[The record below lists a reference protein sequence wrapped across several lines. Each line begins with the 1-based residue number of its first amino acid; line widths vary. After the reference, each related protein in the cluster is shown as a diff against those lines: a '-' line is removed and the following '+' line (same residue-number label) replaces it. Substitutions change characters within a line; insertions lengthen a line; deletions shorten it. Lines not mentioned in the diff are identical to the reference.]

1 MGKFNRS
8 VSHPGPGPTP
18 EQLEA
23 VAASDRRAAL
33 EPRTPKTAPV
43 QPNRTNSFAAAV
55 GRNGSY
61 EGGLKQLR
69 RSETSITEADG
80 ACRLGVSRKDTLLLF
95 PQRDS
100 ILPAL
105 KGQTG
110 VGGTRTKKYKSVA
123 DSPSSGNS
131 GGGVSGRKG
140 GCPDEEDEEE
150 VESSDEADSDS
161 FQSSEDSKRLSPP
174 TQIQSLSEET
184 SSSAGASSFKKNDS
198 SDEEEE
204 SSASVVGGAPV
215 CPPSLQGESSSSSG
229 ISRSKILE
237 ALEATDPALQKRQ
250 QHGVHP
256 STCYEESDS
265 QDQAEVGGCLG
276 FTTEDESVV

>member
-1 MGKFNRS
+1 MTPPAAAAATKPASEEHKNIIKFNRS

-23 VAASDRRAAL
+23 SAASDRRSGL

-105 KGQTG
+105 STGLKGQTG

-131 GGGVSGRKG
+131 GGGGVSGRKG
-140 GCPDEEDEEE
+140 GCLDEEDEEE

-229 ISRSKILE
+229 
-237 ALEATDPALQKRQ
+237 
-250 QHGVHP
+250 VVN
-256 STCYEESDS
+256 STFFAS
-265 QDQAEVGGCLG
+265 
-276 FTTEDESVV
+276 

>member
-1 MGKFNRS
+1 MILSKKRQLDRPLVIMTPPAAAATKPSEEHKNIIKFNRS

-23 VAASDRRAAL
+23 SAASDRRSGL

-105 KGQTG
+105 STGLKGQTG

-123 DSPSSGNS
+123 DSPSSSGNS
-131 GGGVSGRKG
+131 GGGGVSGRKG
-140 GCPDEEDEEE
+140 GCLDEEDEEE

-198 SDEEEE
+198 SDEEE

-229 ISRSKILE
+229 VVNSTFFCKLVKARFS
-237 ALEATDPALQKRQ
+237 LQ
-250 QHGVHP
+250 
-256 STCYEESDS
+256 
-265 QDQAEVGGCLG
+265 L
-276 FTTEDESVV
+276 

>member
-1 MGKFNRS
+1 MILSKKRQLDRPLVIMTPPAAAAAATKPSEEHKNIIKFNRS

-23 VAASDRRAAL
+23 SAASDRRSGL

-105 KGQTG
+105 STGLKGQTG

-131 GGGVSGRKG
+131 GGGGVSGRKG
-140 GCPDEEDEEE
+140 GCLDEEDEEE

-229 ISRSKILE
+229 
-237 ALEATDPALQKRQ
+237 
-250 QHGVHP
+250 VVN
-256 STCYEESDS
+256 STFFAS
-265 QDQAEVGGCLG
+265 
-276 FTTEDESVV
+276 

>member
-1 MGKFNRS
+1 MILSKKRQLDRPLVIMTPPAATKPSEEHKNIIKFNRS

-23 VAASDRRAAL
+23 SAASDRRSGL

-61 EGGLKQLR
+61 EGGGLKQLR

-105 KGQTG
+105 STGLKGQTG

-123 DSPSSGNS
+123 DSPSSSGNS
-131 GGGVSGRKG
+131 GGVSGREG
-140 GCPDEEDEEE
+140 GCLDEEDEGE

-229 ISRSKILE
+229 
-237 ALEATDPALQKRQ
+237 
-250 QHGVHP
+250 VVN
-256 STCYEESDS
+256 STFFF
-265 QDQAEVGGCLG
+265 QAV
-276 FTTEDESVV
+276 S

>member
-1 MGKFNRS
+1 MTPPAAAATKPSEEHKNIIKFNRS

-23 VAASDRRAAL
+23 SAASDRRSGL

-105 KGQTG
+105 STGLKGQTG

-123 DSPSSGNS
+123 ADSSPSSSGNS
-131 GGGVSGRKG
+131 GGGGGVSGRKG
-140 GCPDEEDEEE
+140 GCLDEEDEEE

-198 SDEEEE
+198 SDEEE

-229 ISRSKILE
+229 VVNSTFFCKLVKARFS
-237 ALEATDPALQKRQ
+237 LQ
-250 QHGVHP
+250 
-256 STCYEESDS
+256 
-265 QDQAEVGGCLG
+265 L
-276 FTTEDESVV
+276 